1 MIASRTRYMTSF
13 EEKVN
18 QRLVDIGLT
27 MQVLAERVGLPEPEL
42 RALCEGNNP
51 RLSELEQ
58 LGAAL
63 RIDPCY
69 FLPRIRQVGSFN
81 QAGNG
86 NVQKIKIGKAAA
98 HELVA
103 ELAVCRRVLEMSTE
117 LLATKDAL
125 ISAKQESLEML
136 KAAVKSLN

>member
-27 MQVLAERVGLPEPEL
+27 MQVLAEKLGLPLPEL

-51 RLSELEQ
+51 RLSEMEQ
-58 LGAAL
+58 LGQAL
-63 RIDPCY
+63 RIDPIY
-69 FLPRIRQVGSFN
+69 FMPPVRQVGSFN

-86 NVQKIKIGKAAA
+86 NTLKVKIGKAAA

-103 ELAVCRRVLEMSTE
+103 ELATCRRVLDMSTD
-117 LLATKDAL
+117 LLAAKDEIIAL
-125 ISAKQESLEML
+125 LRIKQH
-136 KAAVKSLN
+136 N

>member
-1 MIASRTRYMTSF
+1 LRPWARYMTTF

-18 QRLVDIGLT
+18 QRLVDTSLT
-27 MQVLAERVGLPEPEL
+27 MQVLADRVGLPMPEL

-58 LGAAL
+58 LGEVL
-63 RIDPCY
+63 RIDSAY
-69 FLPRIRQVGSFN
+69 FLPRRIKQVGSFN
-81 QAGNG
+81 QAGYG

-103 ELAVCRRVLEMSTE
+103 ELAVCQRVLDMSTE
-117 LLATKDAL
+117 LLAAKEEI
-125 ISAKQESLEML
+125 ISLLRANMSQAQQS
-136 KAAVKSLN
+136 N

>member
-1 MIASRTRYMTSF
+1 MTTTF

-18 QRLVDIGLT
+18 QRLVDTGLT
-27 MQVLAERVGLPEPEL
+27 MQVVADRVGISEPEL

-58 LGAAL
+58 LGKVL
-63 RIDPCY
+63 RIDPAY
-69 FLPRIRQVGSFN
+69 FLPRHIKQVGSFN

-103 ELAVCRRVLEMSTE
+103 ELAVCQRVLDMSTE
-117 LLATKDAL
+117 LLTAKEEI
-125 ISAKQESLEML
+125 ISLLRANMSHTH
-136 KAAVKSLN
+136 

>member
-1 MIASRTRYMTSF
+1 MTTF

-18 QRLVDIGLT
+18 QRLVDTGLT
-27 MQVLAERVGLPEPEL
+27 MQVLADRVGLPEPKL

-58 LGAAL
+58 LGEAL
-63 RIDPCY
+63 RIDPAY
-69 FLPRIRQVGSFN
+69 FLPRIKQVGSFN
-81 QAGNG
+81 QAGYG

-103 ELAVCRRVLEMSTE
+103 ELATCRRVLDMSTE
-117 LLATKDAL
+117 LLA
-125 ISAKQESLEML
+125 AKKEIINLLRAS
-136 KAAVKSLN
+136 SNHPC